1 MINKINNTI
10 SDIAENLK
18 LYTMNLSNTN
28 EETITKDIKE
38 ELNKLF
44 RNRNNDGRDAVPSCE
59 SVIITKNTDKQFFG
73 LNVYPIYDTEMSK
86 IVLDPDKD
94 FIVNKYYLEIDSKIF
109 NVLSTYEIALCILYD
124 ITALCTDNIPMKKV
138 RDLVNMYL
146 VNKREVIK
154 PSEYAAYKDI
164 FNFGIRDAMQK
175 VTSMFNI
182 GDAAIEANEFINDV
196 SSNNNLGISFN
207 KILFRIRTKLKTNGM
222 ISFNEYETPIVVLS
236 YILNLYNNMKTN
248 KRTARKELIN
258 ILPSIS
264 SQLRKREIENLI
276 KRLDMID
283 DNMINEGFLGNALNS
298 FKVSGLKG
306 YENDYYELKFEA
318 NNVEDDDQALLL
330 IARINSRMSVIA
342 DYLSTEEDI
351 PTNQRVRW
359 TKLLNDYN
367 ALRNQ
372 LASEKLR
379 RNKTRLYVNYG
390 FDD

>member
-1 MINKINNTI
+1 MIEKINNTI
-10 SDIAENLK
+10 SDIEESLRVYK
-18 LYTMNLSNTN
+18 MNLSNTD
-28 EETITKDIKE
+28 EENITKDIKE
-38 ELNKLF
+38 DLNKLF
-44 RNRNNDGRDAVPSCE
+44 RNNDSRGSTPSCE
-59 SVIITKNTDKQFFG
+59 AVIITKNTDKQFFG
-73 LNVYPIYDTEMSK
+73 LNVYPIFFNDNNMIAN

-94 FIVNKYYLEIDSKIF
+94 FIVNKYYLEIDSKLF
-109 NVLSTYEIALCILYD
+109 NVLSNYEIAVCILYD
-124 ITALCTDNIPMKKV
+124 ITALCTDNVPMKKV

-146 VNKREVIK
+146 VNKREVIR

-182 GDAAIEANEFINDV
+182 GDAAVGANQFINDISDGN
-196 SSNNNLGISFN
+196 SSSLNN
-207 KILFRIRTKLKTNGM
+207 ILSEIRIKLKNNGM

-236 YILNLYNNMKTN
+236 YILNLYNNMKNN

-264 SQLRKREIENLI
+264 SQLRKREVENLI
-276 KRLDMID
+276 KRLEMID
-283 DNMINEGFLGNALNS
+283 DNMINEGFIGKALNS

-351 PTNQRVRW
+351 PTSQRVRW

>member
-44 RNRNNDGRDAVPSCE
+44 RKRNNDGRDAVPSCE

-86 IVLDPDKD
+86 IILDPDKD

-138 RDLVNMYL
+138 RDLVNIYL

-182 GDAAIEANEFINDV
+182 GDAAIDANQFINDI
-196 SSNNNLGISFN
+196 SSNNNIGISFN
-207 KILFRIRTKLKTNGM
+207 KILSRITTKIKTNGM
-222 ISFNEYETPIVVLS
+222 I
-236 YILNLYNNMKTN
+236 
-248 KRTARKELIN
+248 
-258 ILPSIS
+258 
-264 SQLRKREIENLI
+264 
-276 KRLDMID
+276 
-283 DNMINEGFLGNALNS
+283 
-298 FKVSGLKG
+298 
-306 YENDYYELKFEA
+306 
-318 NNVEDDDQALLL
+318 
-330 IARINSRMSVIA
+330 
-342 DYLSTEEDI
+342 
-351 PTNQRVRW
+351 
-359 TKLLNDYN
+359 
-367 ALRNQ
+367 
-372 LASEKLR
+372 
-379 RNKTRLYVNYG
+379 
-390 FDD
+390 

>member
-1 MINKINNTI
+1 MIEKINNTI
-10 SDIAENLK
+10 SDIEESLRVYK
-18 LYTMNLSNTN
+18 MNLSNTD
-28 EETITKDIKE
+28 EENITKDIKE
-38 ELNKLF
+38 DLNKLF
-44 RNRNNDGRDAVPSCE
+44 RNNDSSGSTPSCE
-59 SVIITKNTDKQFFG
+59 AVIITKNTDKQFFG
-73 LNVYPIYDTEMSK
+73 LNVYPIFFNDNNM
-86 IVLDPDKD
+86 IANIILDPDKD
-94 FIVNKYYLEIDSKIF
+94 FIVNKYYLEIDSKLF
-109 NVLSTYEIALCILYD
+109 NVLTNYEIAVCILYD
-124 ITALCTDNIPMKKV
+124 ITALCTDNVPMKKV

-146 VNKREVIK
+146 VNKREVIR

-182 GDAAIEANEFINDV
+182 GDAAVGANQFINDISDGN
-196 SSNNNLGISFN
+196 SSSLNN
-207 KILFRIRTKLKTNGM
+207 ILSEIRTKLKNNGM

-236 YILNLYNNMKTN
+236 YILNLYNNMKNN

-264 SQLRKREIENLI
+264 SQLRKREVENLI
-276 KRLDMID
+276 KRLEMID
-283 DNMINEGFLGNALNS
+283 DNMINEGFIGKALNS

-351 PTNQRVRW
+351 PTSQRVRW